1 MERAEIQKKIETII
15 EASIPNFNAEVSESL
30 TPSEVSGWDS
40 LANAMIITAV
50 QNEFGIKFKFAELMA
65 WHNVGQLIDIIEKK
79 LS

>member
-1 MERAEIQKKIETII
+1 MKRAEIHKRLEAIIET
-15 EASIPNFNAEVSESL
+15 SIPNLNIEVSESL
-30 TPSEVSGWDS
+30 TPREVSGWDS

-50 QNEFGIKFKFAELMA
+50 QNEFEIKFKFADLIA